1 MTIAE
6 VTPNSDYTLRILTTD
21 GCTGIFDAKPYL
33 EYKAFLPLAN
43 LTEFMKVTNGGYF
56 LEWECGA
63 GLSADTIEAK
73 MKKITAESTQK
84 K

>member
-6 VTPNSDYTLRILTTD
+6 ATPNSDHTIRIVTTD
-21 GCTGIFDAKPYL
+21 GIIGIFDVKPYL
-33 EYKAFLPLAN
+33 EYEAFRSLINLP
-43 LTEFMKVTNGGYF
+43 EFMKISNGGFF

-73 MKKITAESTQK
+73 MKKISADSPTK

>member
-6 VTPNSDYTLRILTTD
+6 MTPNSDHTIRIITTD
-21 GCTGIFDAKPYL
+21 GRTGIFDVKPYL
-33 EYKAFLPLAN
+33 EYEAFRPLIN
-43 LTEFMKVTNGGYF
+43 LTEFMKISNGGFF

-73 MKKITAESTQK
+73 MKKISADSPPK
-84 K
+84 

>member
-6 VTPNSDYTLRILTTD
+6 AIPNSDHTLRIVTTD
-21 GCTGIFDAKPYL
+21 GYTGIFDVKPYL
-33 EYKAFLPLAN
+33 EYAAFRPLTN
-43 LTEFMKVTNGGYF
+43 LTEFMKISNGGFF

-73 MKKITAESTQK
+73 MNKITTDSPPK

>member
-6 VTPNSDYTLRILTTD
+6 VTPNSDYTLRIVTND
-21 GCTGIFDAKPYL
+21 GCIGIFDTKPYL

-43 LTEFMKVTNGGYF
+43 LSEFMKISNGGHF
-56 LEWECGA
+56 VEWECGA

-73 MKKITAESTQK
+73 MRKLPPESPPKK
-84 K
+84 